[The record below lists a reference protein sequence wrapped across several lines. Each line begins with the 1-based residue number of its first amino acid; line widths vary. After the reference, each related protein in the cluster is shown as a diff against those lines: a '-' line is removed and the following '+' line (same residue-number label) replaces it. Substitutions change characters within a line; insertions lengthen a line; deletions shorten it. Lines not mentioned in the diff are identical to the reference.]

1 MRNQIDRR
9 IFSIIV
15 GEESIAENTIEGNRD
30 VIYTAV
36 QDKLASGYYVIG
48 LPLKIPIFTWGPRW
62 SFEEERNMSVTDT
75 SALTILL
82 RYGFIP
88 FILTLLI
95 LRQLYS
101 FSNNLFFKTILIL
114 SLIASINIDVIL
126 RMNSILFIIFIFFIT
141 KAKIHEQN
149 SIHSKDEY

>member
-1 MRNQIDRR
+1 MLLDCL
-9 IFSIIV
+9 S
-15 GEESIAENTIEGNRD
+15 
-30 VIYTAV
+30 
-36 QDKLASGYYVIG
+36 KLQY
-48 LPLKIPIFTWGPRW
+48 LPGPRAGHT
-62 SFEEERNMSVTDT
+62 EEERDMTVTDT

-114 SLIASINIDVIL
+114 YLIASLNIDVIL
-126 RMNSILFIIFIFFIT
+126 RMNSILFLAFIFIIT

-149 SIHSKDEY
+149 SIHSEDRY